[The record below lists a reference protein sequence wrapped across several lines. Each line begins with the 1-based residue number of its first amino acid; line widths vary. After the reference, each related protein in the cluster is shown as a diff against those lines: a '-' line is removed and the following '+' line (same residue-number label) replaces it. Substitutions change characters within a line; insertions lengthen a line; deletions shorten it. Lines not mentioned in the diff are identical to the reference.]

1 MQRIRIFPSQLLFI
15 CYKSFSQKVEFF
27 QSLKETEKKKIL
39 LLSESSIKLLAN
51 TILSL
56 HSNNFFKYQD

>member
-1 MQRIRIFPSQLLFI
+1 MQIIRIFPSQLLFI
-15 CYKSFSQKVEFF
+15 CYKLFSQKVEFF

-51 TILSL
+51 TIL
-56 HSNNFFKYQD
+56 